1 MVRPSPARQ
10 SSGDPA
16 PGLARPGRSTG
27 TPLLL
32 RRPFSPG
39 RAPAHP
45 GHFLHTR
52 FMRPLGLSQDSLART
67 LGISRRRLNEIIVG
81 RRAISADTALRLA
94 LHFGQDA
101 RFWLHLQLEWDL
113 YQAWKHRH
121 RPVVES

>member
-1 MVRPSPARQ
+1 
-10 SSGDPA
+10 
-16 PGLARPGRSTG
+16 
-27 TPLLL
+27 
-32 RRPFSPG
+32 
-39 RAPAHP
+39 
-45 GHFLHTR
+45 
-52 FMRPLGLSQDSLART
+52 MRPLGLSQDSLART

-113 YQAWKHRH
+113 YQAWKNRH